1 MTSITGHLT
10 NYTFGDQIKKLP
22 WNSFD
27 PFNLFSKE
35 VYKQVD
41 SDKHLLK
48 STLEELAR
56 KNSHLLL
63 WLDCDREGENIAN
76 EVVDVCLNANPNQTV
91 LRAHFS
97 AMTTQNVTEE
107 MLNLTPPNQRL
118 SDSVDVRQ
126 VVDLKSGEA
135 ITR

>member
-1 MTSITGHLT
+1 M
-10 NYTFGDQIKKLP
+10 P
-22 WNSFD
+22 WSSFD
-27 PFNLFSKE
+27 PYNLFSKD
-35 VYKQVD
+35 VFKVVD

-63 WLDCDREGENIAN
+63 WLDCDREGENIAY
-76 EVVDVCLNANPNQTV
+76 EVVDVCLNANPNLTV

-97 AMTTQNVTEE
+97 AMTVQNVSEA
-107 MLNLTPPNQRL
+107 MANLTPPNKRL

-126 VVDLKSGEA
+126 IVDLKSGA
-135 ITR
+135 AFTR

>member
-1 MTSITGHLT
+1 M
-10 NYTFGDQIKKLP
+10 P

-35 VYKQVD
+35 VFKTVD

-63 WLDCDREGENIAN
+63 WLDCDREGENIAY
-76 EVVDVCLNANPNQTV
+76 EVVDVCLNANPNLTV

-97 AMTTQNVTEE
+97 AMTTQNVTEA
-107 MLNLTPPNQRL
+107 MLNLTPPNKRL

-126 VVDLKSGEA
+126 VVDLKSGA
-135 ITR
+135 AFTR